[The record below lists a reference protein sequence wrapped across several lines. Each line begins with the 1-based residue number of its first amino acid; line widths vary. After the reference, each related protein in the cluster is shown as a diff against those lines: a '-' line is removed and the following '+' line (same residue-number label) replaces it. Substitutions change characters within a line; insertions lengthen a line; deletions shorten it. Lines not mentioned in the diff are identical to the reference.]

1 MRTRLALAALTV
13 ALLGTIAALLAVDG
27 APVNATHPTDPD
39 QWDAGTTS
47 VQRHTPT
54 TDWTSGTPTSSPPSG
69 PGWSAKAVKWHENK
83 WVCDSGPVVTLPV
96 LGQVTRRC
104 IKPDGTDH
112 CTAAEIVNGGCG
124 HGARPPSEPEDGSVW
139 HWTGH
144 REEHAYVRYGCTI
157 EGLTTWRDTSYSEH
171 DCGRVV
177 ATTTTTDPNPPPTS
191 TGATTSST
199 GPTTSSTTP
208 PTTTSSTTTTTT
220 QAPPPPPPPP
230 PSPTTIIFPSSV
242 SLRGDYVV
250 LQVGASVTAYVR
262 DNDEA
267 RAIVL
272 VGNFVLSG
280 NGPCGRTVR
289 LRNGESVPDF
299 DFSGLVYQACISLT
313 APPGEGTGPTEET
326 TSAAA
331 AARYAPGPIIEPY
344 PDDGWWDRGVV
355 EIIGRSVGR
364 SIFSYCMTGLG
375 QAECAHSAKAT
386 LTVDVLPSGPALVDA
401 LLRPADQEWWI
412 QIVQPR
418 APRLYGTALWHNYR
432 GYGGNTSATQAVYQ
446 DDRYDFWV
454 TGWSARR
461 NVSLARSD
469 PADMV
474 VFYDVNGGII
484 AEVPCRDVGQ
494 CADLYRGGSYSTWDT
509 STSPWTS
516 VYHGVTRVAPD
527 VQPGAVGIT
536 DASGRAARRV
546 AVRFG
551 RSSIGVYTGDY
562 CYYYNGRS
570 EGDPE
575 PSRRRC
581 TQRDCVRVH
590 FPGVQ
595 DPALPRFVEDDDRCE
610 TGTITVTIS
619 NQAPPRVQPP
629 TALVCTRTVGVT
641 TVSWTADPNA
651 DRYRIR
657 LNGDDNNILPLPG
670 WSDLTDTYWNWRTM
684 PPNTVEAASGITA
697 SDTWSSWSPPLVL
710 ATACPP
716 APIMADLALCVAGG
730 TIVRWTPPAGSAN
743 TEILWRPIMV
753 PSRSVPVTDPAELPI
768 PAGATGGDVW
778 AYDPTWTV
786 LAQESKV
793 RFSALPACAPPP
805 PIVQP
810 PPPPPIVQ
818 PPPPPPP
825 PIVPPPPPP
834 PITLA
839 CAAEIGAPHRVIESS
854 YASDRTMFETLT
866 TIASVGQ
873 SLQELPLTPNCV
885 GWWWDITGL
894 EPCDVACASGAWTAA
909 DAAHSAY
916 HTEIARRSN
925 TLTTTELALLD
936 AAASCADP
944 TGVACDPINW
954 HAEGRGAYR
963 VTARFWPP
971 PIPQTPPLPDIQ
983 PPAEIR
989 TDLVWIEQRVGRQ

>member
-1 MRTRLALAALTV
+1 MRTRLALTALTV
-13 ALLGTIAALLAVDG
+13 ALLGTIAALLVLDG

-39 QWDAGTTS
+39 QWQAGTPS
-47 VQRHTPT
+47 GARYHFAT
-54 TDWTSGTPTSSPPSG
+54 TGFVPGTPQTTPPSG
-69 PGWSAKAVKWHENK
+69 DGWSGRTILWHKNK
-83 WVCDSGPVVTLPV
+83 WVCDSGPTGIGPGGIQITEPCLQPDDTFSCDGDV
-96 LGQVTRRC
+96 LT
-104 IKPDGTDH
+104 
-112 CTAAEIVNGGCG
+112 NGNCG
-124 HGARPPSEPEDGSVW
+124 HGAHPPGQPADGSL
-139 HWTGH
+139 WTWTSH
-144 REEHAYVRYGCTI
+144 QERHEYKRYGCTI
-157 EGLTTWRDTSYSEH
+157 DGVTTWRSTSYSEH

-191 TGATTSST
+191 IGATTSST

-208 PTTTSSTTTTTT
+208 PPTTTTTT
-220 QAPPPPPPPP
+220 RPPPPPPPP
-230 PSPTTIIFPSSV
+230 PPTTIILPSSV

-272 VGNFVLSG
+272 LGNFVLSG

-386 LTVDVLPSGPALVDA
+386 LTVDVLPSGPALADA

-412 QIVQPR
+412 QIIQPR
-418 APRLYGTALWHNYR
+418 GTRLYGTTYWHNYR
-432 GYGGNTSATQAVYQ
+432 GYGGSTSRTAAVYS
-446 DDRYDFWV
+446 DDLGDFWIRNQSV
-454 TGWSARR
+454 RR
-461 NVSLARSD
+461 TISLARSD

-474 VFYDVNGGII
+474 VFYDVNGDLI
-484 AEVPCRDVGQ
+484 AAVPCRDVGQ
-494 CADLYRGGSYSTWDT
+494 CADIYSYGSYSTYDT
-509 STSPWTS
+509 STSPWTTVWHS
-516 VYHGVTRVAPD
+516 VSRVAAD
-527 VQPGAVGIT
+527 VQPGKVGIT
-536 DASGRAARRV
+536 EARGRASRRV
-546 AVRFG
+546 AVFFG
-551 RSSIGVYTGDY
+551 RSSIGVHTGDY

-570 EGDPE
+570 LGDPE
-575 PSRRRC
+575 PTRRNC
-581 TQRDCVRVH
+581 TARDCVRVH

-610 TGTITVTIS
+610 TGNVTVTIS

-657 LNGDDNNILPLPG
+657 LNGDDNNILPLAA

-684 PPNTVEAASGITA
+684 APNTVEAASGITA

-716 APIMADLALCVAGG
+716 EPIVPDLALCVAGG

-778 AYDPTWTV
+778 AYDSTWTV
-786 LAQESKV
+786 LAQESRV
-793 RFSALPACAPPP
+793 RFSALPACAPPPPPIVQPPPPP

-825 PIVPPPPPP
+825 PI
-834 PITLA
+834 TLA
-839 CAAEIGAPHRVIESS
+839 CAAEIGAPHRLIESS

-885 GWWWDITGL
+885 GWRWDITGL